1 MKKRICIIH
10 FLFQLIFLFSQN
22 NLNDVDSFREA
33 CRYGN
38 NETVVSFLEDGLPIN
53 SKDEYGYT
61 LLMIAV
67 EEENKEICQ
76 FLLAKGADVNAKDN
90 DGYTALMIA
99 VKEENKEICQLLMS
113 KGADVN
119 AKNNADYTVLMFAVD
134 GEDKDICQFL
144 LAKGADVNAK
154 DNNGCTAL
162 MVAAGHNGKEIA
174 LLLVANGADIESKD
188 RNGNTAQVYACLYG
202 NILNHDDTLYNFFER
217 ETKVIINDKEIIQRT
232 GVLGL
237 NNYVLDKRKFQSY
250 NADIS
255 FEEGVYSSIPLKI
268 EGISKVDGCYYISC
282 ATSDEKNKLSVS
294 SWLMPSFFEGD
305 TVECSIYVYGTSSVT
320 GDVLGL
326 LLDNIYYK

>member
-67 EEENKEICQ
+67 EEENKE
-76 FLLAKGADVNAKDN
+76 
-90 DGYTALMIA
+90 
-99 VKEENKEICQLLMS
+99 
-113 KGADVN
+113 
-119 AKNNADYTVLMFAVD
+119 
-134 GEDKDICQFL
+134 ICQFL